1 MTKRWIKVN
10 DLSSSQYSVNKNI
23 KFKTWMSR
31 SNLCYYSDACI
42 VVKGTITFEGDN
54 DHKKIDKKLSF
65 KNNAPFRSCIS
76 KINNTFIEFVRI

>member
-23 KFKTWMSR
+23 KFKTWMSG

>member
-23 KFKTWMSR
+23 KFKTSMSR

-42 VVKGTITFEGDN
+42 VVKGTITVEGDN
-54 DHKKIDKKLSF
+54 DNKKIDKKTIL
-65 KNNAPFRSCIS
+65 
-76 KINNTFIEFVRI
+76 